1 MIKVLLADD
10 NKMSLKYFSEL
21 IRWQDYGYEL
31 VATAVDGENA
41 WYDFQKYK
49 PQLVIVDI
57 QMPVISGIELA
68 EKIQAVNPD
77 TVIIFLS
84 SYSEFYYARAAVKL
98 RVHDY
103 LLKHETTREV
113 LIGKLEEI
121 REHLKLEKKKKH
133 LLAREEITRLFLQK
147 RESGDEQKE
156 SDGYLNERYDCFF
169 LEIEHEFSFLRQ
181 RLNRYVDNA
190 ITLEKPEAEEESR
203 EETQYLRECCKR
215 FENYVALVQTANH
228 EYVLITEPN
237 KNAFDFCCMLQQLLQ
252 EETKKYC
259 SVIILQKNRVI
270 QDCASTYQQLHPCLK
285 QIHFYP
291 RATIIESSYL
301 NEESCGTAELQRESE
316 DFRLTNDTRIRM
328 EQSYQKIRSAKD
340 YAGFCQNAG
349 QWIDRLMTLDRRMIH
364 PRTGQI
370 VELFAED
377 EKLSEYN
384 AESVYRW
391 IGQKVDKADEI
402 LRMTDYR
409 KPSAVVQD
417 AVFLISNHYS
427 NYDLNVEWIAE
438 KLGISPSNLNLQFK
452 KETGFTPWKVI
463 VNTRLSKA
471 RELLKAGTLTP
482 NQICCMTGYSSQS
495 YFSKVFKKAYGMS
508 PQEYRRKQ
516 HEKMDET

>member
-21 IRWQDYGYEL
+21 IRWEDYGYEL

-98 RVHDY
+98 RVQDY

-121 REHLKLEKKKKH
+121 REHLKLEKKKNH
-133 LLAREEITRLFLQK
+133 LLACEEITRLFLQK
-147 RESGDEQKE
+147 RETGDGKNE
-156 SDGYLNERYDCFF
+156 SDSYLNERYDCFF

-181 RLNRYVDNA
+181 RLSKYGANA
-190 ITLEKPEAEEESR
+190 IALEKPETEEKSR
-203 EETQYLRECCKR
+203 EEMQYILECCKR
-215 FENYVALVQTANH
+215 LEKYVALAQTATH

-237 KNAFDFCCMLQQLLQ
+237 KNAFDFCCMLQQVLQ
-252 EETKKYC
+252 EEMKKNC
-259 SVIILQKNRVI
+259 SIIILQKNRGI
-270 QDCASTYQQLHPCLK
+270 QDCASIYQRLQPCLK

-301 NEESCGTAELQRESE
+301 SEESGGIAELHRDRE
-316 DFRLTNDTRIRM
+316 DIILTNDTRSRM
-328 EQSYQKIRSAKD
+328 EQSYQKIRSVKD
-340 YAGFCQNAG
+340 YTGFCQCAG
-349 QWIDRLMTLDRRMIH
+349 QWIDILMNLDRKMVH

-370 VELFAED
+370 VELFAEG

-384 AESVYRW
+384 VEGVYRW
-391 IGQKVDKADEI
+391 ICQKADKVDEI
-402 LRMTDYR
+402 LRMRGYG
-409 KPSAVVQD
+409 KSSAIVQD

-463 VNTRLSKA
+463 VNTRLFKA
-471 RELLKAGTLTP
+471 RELLKVGTLTP
-482 NQICCMTGYSSQS
+482 NQICCITGYSSQS